1 MKALVEFDPK
11 KVSYYSLEDLSSH
24 RVRMCSTIWVSEL
37 EIL

>member
-24 RVRMCSTIWVSEL
+24 RVGMCTYVVPSE
-37 EIL
+37 